1 MALVKRTISLTEQED
16 RWLREQVDAGLFA
29 SISEHI
35 RELIQQEQ
43 ESEEEIEAVRQKLI
57 EAEKTPIVPF
67 DPEEFKK
74 EMKVSMLSSGM
85 ILSGY

>member
-16 RWLREQVDAGLFA
+16 RWLREQVDAGLFT

-43 ESEEEIEAVRQKLI
+43 ESEEEIEAIRQKLV

-67 DPEEFKK
+67 DPEEFEK
-74 EMKVSMLSSGM
+74 EMKAEYG
-85 ILSGY
+85 G

>member
-67 DPEEFKK
+67 DPEKFEK
-74 EMKVSMLSSGM
+74 EMIEKYG
-85 ILSGY
+85 